1 VCVLACVRVQCR
13 WGGIVNQMKQ
23 KREENN
29 DGDAFQNR
37 NKIEEMIKSTKG
49 KKGVIRERK
58 GRYYEE

>member
-1 VCVLACVRVQCR
+1 VRVQCR
-13 WGGIVNQMKQ
+13 WGGIVNQMKR

-58 GRYYEE
+58 R